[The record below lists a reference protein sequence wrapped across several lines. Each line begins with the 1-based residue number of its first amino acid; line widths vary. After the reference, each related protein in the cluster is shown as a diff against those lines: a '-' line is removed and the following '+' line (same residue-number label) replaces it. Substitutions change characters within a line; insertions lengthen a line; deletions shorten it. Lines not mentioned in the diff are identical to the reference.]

1 MSKRDYR
8 RKGAQRTGGDVGGCI
23 AGFGYMLVVHPLRW
37 VWSKLRG
44 KPAPDYPD
52 FIRKEMN

>member
-44 KPAPDYPD
+44 KPAPEYPKWID
-52 FIRKEMN
+52 GR